1 MNTAMV
7 KSMTGYGKAT
17 AEYSDK
23 KITIELRSVNSK
35 QLDTAIRVPIVYREK
50 EADLRSELLKLQR
63 GKIELFVTV
72 DSQKSISQVQINE
85 GLFTD
90 YYQQI
95 KSIGNS
101 LGIATDSPEVIRTI
115 IHLPEVLSS
124 DKKEVTEEETA
135 VLISCLKEAIKRFEQ
150 FRAQEGTVLIND
162 ILQRITNIETLLSRV
177 EPFEKNRIET
187 IKNRISTNLEEVIP
201 AASIDKNRF
210 EQELIYYL
218 EKIDITEEKVR
229 LKQHCSYFR
238 ETAKEESPGRKL
250 NFISQEIGREI
261 NTLGSKAN
269 EVNIQQLVV
278 QMKDELEKVKEQLL
292 NVL

>member
-1 MNTAMV
+1 MV

-23 KITIELRSVNSK
+23 KITVELRSVNSK
-35 QLDTAIRVPIVYREK
+35 QLDTTIRVPVIYREK
-50 EADLRSELLKLQR
+50 EAELRAELLKLQR
-63 GKIELFVTV
+63 GKVELFVTV
-72 DSQKSISQVQINE
+72 DSQKSISQAQINE
-85 GLFTD
+85 SLFTD
-90 YYQQI
+90 YYNQI
-95 KSIGNS
+95 KAIGKR
-101 LGIATDSPEVIRTI
+101 LGFLVDFPEVIRTV

-124 DKKEVTEEETA
+124 DRKEIADEETA
-135 VLISCLKEAIKRFEQ
+135 VLVSCLKEAIKQFEQ
-150 FRAQEGTVLIND
+150 FREQEGNVLISD
-162 ILQRITNIETLLSRV
+162 ILQRILGIEVLLSKV

-201 AASIDKNRF
+201 FASIDKNRF

-229 LKQHCSYFR
+229 LKQHCTYFR
-238 ETAKEESPGRKL
+238 ETAAKEESPGRKL
-250 NFISQEIGREI
+250 AFISQEIGREI

-278 QMKDELEKVKEQLL
+278 QMKDELEKIKEQLL

>member
-1 MNTAMV
+1 MV

-23 KITIELRSVNSK
+23 KITVELRSVNSK
-35 QLDTAIRVPIVYREK
+35 QLDTTIRVPVAYRDK
-50 EADLRSELLKLQR
+50 EAELRSELLRLQR

-72 DSQKSISQVQINE
+72 DSSKGLSQVQINE
-85 GLFTD
+85 DLFED
-90 YYQQI
+90 YYKQV
-95 KSIGNS
+95 KAVGERVG
-101 LGIATDSPEVIRTI
+101 LATDSPEILRTI
-115 IHLPEVLSS
+115 LHLPDVLSS
-124 DKKEVTEEETA
+124 DKKEVSEEETEL
-135 VLISCLKEAIKRFEQ
+135 LIQCLRTAIEQFEQ
-150 FRAQEGTVLIND
+150 FREQEGKVLMDD
-162 ILQRITNIETLLSRV
+162 ILRRVSKIEELLAKV
-177 EPFEKNRIET
+177 EPFEKSRIET
-187 IKNRISTNLEEVIP
+187 IKNRISSNLEEVIP
-201 AASIDKNRF
+201 SASIDKNRF

-229 LKQHCSYFR
+229 LKQHCSYFA
-238 ETAKEESPGRKL
+238 ETATSEDTPGRKL
-250 NFISQEIGREI
+250 AFISQEIGREI

>member
-1 MNTAMV
+1 
-7 KSMTGYGKAT
+7 MTGYGKAT
-17 AEYSDK
+17 AEYNDK

-35 QLDTAIRVPIVYREK
+35 QLDTTIRVPAAYREK
-50 EADLRSELLKLQR
+50 EADIRAELLKLQR
-63 GKIELFVTV
+63 GKIEVFVTV
-72 DSQKSISQVQINE
+72 DSQKNISQVQINE
-85 GLFTD
+85 SLFAD

-95 KSIGNS
+95 KAIGERV
-101 LGIATDSPEVIRTI
+101 GIATDSPEIIRTI

-124 DKKEVTEEETA
+124 DKKDISEEETT
-135 VLISCLKEAIKRFEQ
+135 VLISCLKDAIKQFEQ
-150 FRAQEGTVLIND
+150 FREHEGAVLMTD
-162 ILQRITNIETLLSRV
+162 ILQRVANIEALLAKV
-177 EPFEKNRIET
+177 EPYETNRIET
-187 IKNRISTNLEEVIP
+187 IKNRINTNLEEVIP

-238 ETAKEESPGRKL
+238 ETATKEETPGRKL
-250 NFISQEIGREI
+250 SFISQEIGREI

-269 EVNIQQLVV
+269 EVNIQQLVI

>member
-1 MNTAMV
+1 MV

-17 AEYSDK
+17 AEYNGK
-23 KITIELRSVNSK
+23 KITVELRSVNCK
-35 QLDTAIRVPIVYREK
+35 QLDTAIRVPVMYREK
-50 EADLRSELLKLQR
+50 EADLRAELLKLQR

-85 GLFTD
+85 SLFID

-95 KSIGNS
+95 ST
-101 LGIATDSPEVIRTI
+101 LGERLGVPTNSPEIVRTI
-115 IHLPEVLSS
+115 MHLPEVLSS
-124 DKKEVTEEETA
+124 DKKEISEEETA
-135 VLISCLKEAIKRFEQ
+135 VLISCLRRAIEEFEQ
-150 FRAQEGTVLIND
+150 FREQEGKMLIGD
-162 ILQRITNIETLLSRV
+162 ILQRIASIEALLAKV
-177 EPFEKNRIET
+177 EPYEKNRIEA
-187 IKNRISTNLEEVIP
+187 IKNRINTNLEELIP

-229 LKQHCSYFR
+229 LKQHCAYFC
-238 ETAKEESPGRKL
+238 ETAAKEESPGRKL
-250 NFISQEIGREI
+250 TFISQEIGREI